1 METLNIDWIDE
12 FIDEDDNELDWYEDL
27 SYEYDAESVEWVI
40 AGARTL
46 RAPKYSAGQQFMI

>member
-27 SYEYDAESVEWVI
+27 SYEYDAESVE
-40 AGARTL
+40 
-46 RAPKYSAGQQFMI
+46 